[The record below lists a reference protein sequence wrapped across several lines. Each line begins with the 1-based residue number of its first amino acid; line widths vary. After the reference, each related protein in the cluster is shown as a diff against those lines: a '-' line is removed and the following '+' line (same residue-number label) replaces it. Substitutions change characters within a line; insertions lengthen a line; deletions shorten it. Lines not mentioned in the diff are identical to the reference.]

1 MRLSNPAH
9 RHHALALSALP
20 IAAAAIYGGFFSAG
34 MGVLL
39 LAVMGLTLDDTLTRL
54 NALKQALSFSIN
66 VAAAVF
72 FLFSDQVVWS
82 AAAVMAIGALLGGVI
97 GGRLANKLPPSALRR
112 TVVIAGIGIAIVYW
126 VKSRA

>member
-1 MRLSNPAH
+1 
-9 RHHALALSALP
+9 
-20 IAAAAIYGGFFSAG
+20 

-66 VAAAVF
+66 IAAAVF

-82 AAAVMAIGALLGGVI
+82 AAAVMAIGALLGGAL

-112 TVVIAGIGIAIVYW
+112 TVVIAGIGIAMVYW